1 MSAVELAGPRAVLA
15 ELKELHADG
24 WCACRSATLPARI
37 EAALDALIT
46 AAETAPDWRVL
57 GGLVPGVIN
66 AEWLRDGDRVRL
78 NELDGTV
85 HLHTVDR
92 RDDVAR
98 FVFVT
103 DTGQVRVERSLDS
116 EVLVL
121 APAAGV
127 DR

>member
-1 MSAVELAGPRAVLA
+1 MSPADLAGPRAALA

-24 WCACRSATLPARI
+24 WCACRSATLPVRI
-37 EAALDALIT
+37 EAALEQLIA
-46 AAETAPDWRVL
+46 AAETDWRVL
-57 GGLVPGVIN
+57 GGLVPGVVN
-66 AEWLRDGDRVRL
+66 AAWLRDGDKVRI
-78 NELDGTV
+78 NKLDGV
-85 HLHTVDR
+85 VYLHTVSR

-121 APAAGV
+121 APAEGA
-127 DR
+127 DQ

>member
-1 MSAVELAGPRAVLA
+1 MSPAELAGPRAVLE
-15 ELKELHADG
+15 ELRELHADG

-37 EAALDALIT
+37 DAALEALIT
-46 AAETAPDWRVL
+46 AAENTPDWRVL

-66 AEWLRDGDRVRL
+66 AAWLRDGDRVRL
-78 NELDGTV
+78 NKLDGTV

-103 DTGQVRVERSLDS
+103 DTGQVRVERALDAQ
-116 EVLVL
+116 VTAL
-121 APAAGV
+121 APASGAGQ
-127 DR
+127 